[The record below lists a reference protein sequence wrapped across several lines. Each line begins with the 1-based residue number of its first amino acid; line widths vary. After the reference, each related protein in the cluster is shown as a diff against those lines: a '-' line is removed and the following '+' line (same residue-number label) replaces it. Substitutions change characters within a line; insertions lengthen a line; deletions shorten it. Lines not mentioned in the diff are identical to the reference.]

1 MGNHLSATQISPSIT
16 MAPVEND
23 AIPRSVIV
31 PKTVQKALTLPIV
44 SDTCSEVAR
53 CVEPLAPYMKT
64 TYEKL
69 SPVMEHGYK
78 TVLAKYEENMA
89 PLLPVNV
96 TETVATNFTAVGEY
110 GKAVVGKVDILASDG
125 IDQLSEKLPQLK
137 ESTPK
142 LIADAKVS
150 GSDLVYRATVYL
162 TSYPAALVALKMLDT
177 GLELVER
184 LLALVGVA
192 DTGLLNTSVK
202 HIHSTANNVRM
213 EAVKKAGTE
222 KAKTI
227 EETSILG
234 GLLEVCGVHRLL
246 SLLGHGASEV
256 VYEDEHARVEVAAG
270 EEEAEPVVVDT
281 AELEEENSS
290 KPVGETEEKE
300 ESLIEI

>member
-1 MGNHLSATQISPSIT
+1 MGHLSATQISPSIT

-23 AIPRSVIV
+23 SIPRSVIV
-31 PKTVQKALTLPIV
+31 PKTVEKALTLPIV

-96 TETVATNFTAVGEY
+96 TETVATNFTAVREY

-177 GLELVER
+177 G
-184 LLALVGVA
+184 LALVGVA

-281 AELEEENSS
+281 AELEEENIS

>member
-1 MGNHLSATQISPSIT
+1 MG
-16 MAPVEND
+16 
-23 AIPRSVIV
+23 
-31 PKTVQKALTLPIV
+31 
-44 SDTCSEVAR
+44 
-53 CVEPLAPYMKT
+53 
-64 TYEKL
+64 
-69 SPVMEHGYK
+69 
-78 TVLAKYEENMA
+78 
-89 PLLPVNV
+89 
-96 TETVATNFTAVGEY
+96 
-110 GKAVVGKVDILASDG
+110 
-125 IDQLSEKLPQLK
+125 
-137 ESTPK
+137 
-142 LIADAKVS
+142 
-150 GSDLVYRATVYL
+150 YL

-177 GLELVER
+177 GLELVE
-184 LLALVGVA
+184 VA

-281 AELEEENSS
+281 AELEEENIS

>member
-1 MGNHLSATQISPSIT
+1 MNSFHELS
-16 MAPVEND
+16 
-23 AIPRSVIV
+23 
-31 PKTVQKALTLPIV
+31 VQ
-44 SDTCSEVAR
+44 
-53 CVEPLAPYMKT
+53 
-64 TYEKL
+64 
-69 SPVMEHGYK
+69 
-78 TVLAKYEENMA
+78 
-89 PLLPVNV
+89 
-96 TETVATNFTAVGEY
+96 
-110 GKAVVGKVDILASDG
+110 
-125 IDQLSEKLPQLK
+125 
-137 ESTPK
+137 
-142 LIADAKVS
+142 VS

-227 EETSILG
+227 AETSILG

>member
-23 AIPRSVIV
+23 SIPRSVIV
-31 PKTVQKALTLPIV
+31 PKTVEKALTLPIV

-96 TETVATNFTAVGEY
+96 TETVATNFTVVGEY

-125 IDQLSEKLPQLK
+125 IDQLSEKIPQLK

-162 TSYPAALVALKMLDT
+162 TSYPAALVALK
-177 GLELVER
+177 
-184 LLALVGVA
+184 GVA

-281 AELEEENSS
+281 AELEEENIS